1 MISEDLASIR
11 EALEGVCGA
20 LSPPKVAY
28 VAPVNEGVGIVALDG
43 SVALAVRPYGSDA
56 WGVAIGHDGAWG
68 PLTASEAVDWLGS
81 DDGILS
87 AAAGLVDV
95 GALCWMAHA
104 EGGRVMPPMT
114 LWTPTPEEAVRL
126 AADWWAKERAGGR
139 RLPRGIECL
148 AGVAAV
154 DDDGGP
160 GDVVLVIQDMA
171 HARAPAR
178 SEITTRR
185 RLTAI
190 AHSVGL
196 YLSRESAALGLEA
209 GDEVEITLK
218 RVD

>member
-1 MISEDLASIR
+1 MDADQLASIR
-11 EALEGVCGA
+11 EALEGVCVA

-43 SVALAVRPYGSDA
+43 SVALAVGPYGSDA
-56 WGVAIGHDGAWG
+56 WGVAVGHDDVWG

-95 GALCWMAHA
+95 DALCWMAHA
-104 EGGRVMPPMT
+104 QGGRVMPPMT
-114 LWTPTPEEAVRL
+114 LWAPTPEEAIRM
-126 AADWWAKERAGGR
+126 AADWWHKERAGGR

-148 AGVAAV
+148 AGVAV
-154 DDDGGP
+154 IDDDGAP
-160 GDVVLVIQDMA
+160 GDVVLVIRDL
-171 HARAPAR
+171 ARARIPAR
-178 SEITTRR
+178 DEITTRR
-185 RLTAI
+185 RLMSI
-190 AHSVGL
+190 SRGVGL
-196 YLSRESAALGLEA
+196 YLSRESAALGLEV